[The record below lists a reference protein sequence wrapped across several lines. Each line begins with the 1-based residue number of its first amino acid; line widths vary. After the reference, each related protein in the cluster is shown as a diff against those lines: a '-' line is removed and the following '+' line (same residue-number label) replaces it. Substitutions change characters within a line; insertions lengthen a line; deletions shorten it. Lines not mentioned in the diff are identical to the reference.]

1 MILFEVCVLGLVIVR
16 VRVRGLVTGAVL
28 VIGMAVGIVPGRILW
43 LISML
48 IVGGIRR
55 PLGAIRLRSV
65 SFLSADVLSV
75 FSPMS
80 YQQMSMFKCQM

>member
-1 MILFEVCVLGLVIVR
+1 MLLHSVCGSPQYNVLYNVYYGR
-16 VRVRGLVTGAVL
+16 ETCTGVHAYPP
-28 VIGMAVGIVPGRILW
+28 A
-43 LISML
+43 
-48 IVGGIRR
+48 
-55 PLGAIRLRSV
+55 PLGAFKRGV